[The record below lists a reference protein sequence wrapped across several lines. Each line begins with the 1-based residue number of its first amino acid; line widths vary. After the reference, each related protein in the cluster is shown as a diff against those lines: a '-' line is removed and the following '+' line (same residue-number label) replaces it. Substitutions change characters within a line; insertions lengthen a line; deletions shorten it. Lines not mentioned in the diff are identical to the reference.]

1 MTEQERT
8 YVDEGTLAYMRL
20 VEEIVRE
27 YFVALDTSGSVE
39 EGGSGSQRELT
50 EDDLKNE
57 LDLWELEDAFNDTD
71 KLLEGFWHTAFVV
84 NPVATMVVNDCRE
97 RTRSALARVHE
108 FINAESK

>member
-8 YVDEGTLAYMRL
+8 YVDKGTLAYMRL

-27 YFVALDTSGSVE
+27 YFDALDTSGSVE
-39 EGGSGSQRELT
+39 ESGSCSQRELT

-71 KLLEGFWHTAFVV
+71 KLLKGFWHTAFVV

-97 RTRSALARVHE
+97 RTRAALARVHE